1 MTKDEIILKIKKN
14 ENELLKFGVKEIGL
28 FGSFSKNNQT
38 ENSDIDILVKFAAG
52 KKNFDNYM
60 DLKFFLQD
68 LFNKKVD
75 LVILENIKSEL
86 KEEILGSVEYARL

>member
-1 MTKDEIILKIKKN
+1 
-14 ENELLKFGVKEIGL
+14 
-28 FGSFSKNNQT
+28 
-38 ENSDIDILVKFAAG
+38 
-52 KKNFDNYM
+52 M